1 MTASIL
7 TVDDSP
13 SLRMAIKIALT
24 GAGYAVTEAGDGVEG
39 LTKAKGAKFDL
50 IITDLNMP
58 NMDGLTM
65 IRELRKDPAQ
75 CGTPIIFLTTESDD
89 AMKQQ
94 AKAAGATG
102 WLVKPFPRTADQGLA
117 QGARPVSGG
126 DPIAAFR
133 VEAGDLLDQI
143 EQGLLDLTH
152 RLEDRDLIDAVF
164 RGLHTLKGSG
174 AMFGFDA
181 LASFTHHCETAFD
194 RVRKGLAP
202 ATQGLVAVILSA
214 KDHMRAL
221 VDGDGTG
228 LEAAGAAILAELQR
242 EVEAAAGNPVV
253 AAAPA
258 QRGWRLSFRL
268 PPESMANGTNP
279 LMLLDELRE
288 LGQCTIVART
298 DRIPPLAELNPVE
311 CHIGWDVELLGDV
324 SRDDIDD
331 VFLFVM
337 DDMELTVEE
346 IGGAAEATPEIADA
360 PAIVATTATP
370 EAAAATPG
378 KAVAKTGE
386 SVRVPA
392 ERLDELMDR
401 VGELVIV
408 HSRLSQLANGS
419 GADLVLRSIS
429 EEIERLVSELRDT
442 MMVLRMVPVAS
453 LFNRFR
459 RLIHDL
465 ARETGKT
472 IELSTEGEA
481 TEVDKTVI
489 ERLADPMVHLIR
501 NACDHG
507 LEPEDERL
515 AAGKPATGHV
525 RLSAHQAGGEVLI
538 TIQDDGRGIN
548 RERVRAKAEA
558 QGLLQPG
565 QQVSDSELLHMIFH
579 PGFSTAAAVTN
590 LSGRGVGMD
599 VVKRTIESL
608 RGAIDITSKPGE
620 GSTVVLR
627 IPLTL
632 AIIDGLLV
640 RVGEGR
646 YVIPLAA
653 VEECLELSLEEDL
666 RSRGRSFIT
675 LRDRLV
681 PFLRLREMFET
692 GTRPDPHQKI
702 VVIATGAERVGLVVD
717 QIIGSHQTV
726 IKSMSTLHRDVSTFA
741 GATILGDGGVALILD
756 VVQLVTAGQHQEE
769 RLRAAG

>member
-1 MTASIL
+1 
-7 TVDDSP
+7 
-13 SLRMAIKIALT
+13 
-24 GAGYAVTEAGDGVEG
+24 
-39 LTKAKGAKFDL
+39 
-50 IITDLNMP
+50 
-58 NMDGLTM
+58 
-65 IRELRKDPAQ
+65 
-75 CGTPIIFLTTESDD
+75 
-89 AMKQQ
+89 
-94 AKAAGATG
+94 
-102 WLVKPFPRTADQGLA
+102 
-117 QGARPVSGG
+117 VSGG

-360 PAIVATTATP
+360 PALVATTATP